1 MNPVPQPTK
10 GKEIVG
16 AKFLKTGKS
25 EAVKK
30 ELCGLILKF

>member
-10 GKEIVG
+10 GREILG
-16 AKFLKTGKS
+16 AKFLMTGKS
-25 EAVKK
+25 ETIKK